1 MSSFIEKIKKNS
13 APIVLG
19 CMLFQIGIY
28 FYVEGRTLYRE
39 KRGFE
44 KRAIWE
50 RNTTKSNDFKCYF
63 IMKQYY
69 EQCSHDY
76 LDETVDMCGQLATG
90 IKQCREEL
98 SEKLPRVTHTMLPL
112 PLAVQPRPKIY

>member
-1 MSSFIEKIKKNS
+1 MSSIIEKIRRNS

-19 CMLFQIGIY
+19 CMLFQVGIY
-28 FYVEGRTLYRE
+28 LYVEGRTLFRE
-39 KRGFE
+39 KKGFE
-44 KRAIWE
+44 KRALWE

-76 LDETVDMCGQLATG
+76 LDESVKLCGDLAEG
-90 IKQCREEL
+90 IRTCKQDL
-98 SEKLPRVTHTMLPL
+98 YKKLPRVTPNMLPL
-112 PLAVQPRPKIY
+112 PLAFQPRSKI

>member
-1 MSSFIEKIKKNS
+1 
-13 APIVLG
+13 
-19 CMLFQIGIY
+19 MLFQIGIY
-28 FYVEGRTLYRE
+28 LYVEGRTLYRE

-50 RNTTKSNDFKCYF
+50 KNTTKADDYKCYF

-76 LDETVDMCGQLATG
+76 LDESVQLCGNLADG
-90 IKQCREEL
+90 IRKCRTDL
-98 SEKLPRVTHTMLPL
+98 ASKITHPTPSMLPL
-112 PLAVQPRPKIY
+112 PLAFQPRPKV

>member
-1 MSSFIEKIKKNS
+1 MSILEKIKKNS

-19 CMLFQIGIY
+19 CMLCQIGIY
-28 FYVEGRTLYRE
+28 LYVEGRTLYRE
-39 KRGFE
+39 KKGFE

-50 RNTTKSNDFKCYF
+50 KNTTRADDFRCYF

-76 LDETVDMCGQLATG
+76 LDESVQLCANLAKG
-90 IKQCREEL
+90 IRACRQEV
-98 SEKLPRVTHTMLPL
+98 SDKLPSVTPSMLPL
-112 PLAVQPRPKIY
+112 PLAFQPRPSA

>member
-1 MSSFIEKIKKNS
+1 MSILEKIKRNS

-28 FYVEGRTLYRE
+28 LYVEGRTLYRE
-39 KRGFE
+39 KKGFE

-50 RNTTKSNDFKCYF
+50 KNTTKANDFKCYF

-76 LDETVDMCGQLATG
+76 LDESVRICGDLAGG
-90 IKQCREEL
+90 IKNCKNDL
-98 SEKLPRVTHTMLPL
+98 YNKLPKYTPSMLPL
-112 PLAVQPRPKIY
+112 PLAFQPRSKQ

>member
-1 MSSFIEKIKKNS
+1 MPSLLERIKKNS

-28 FYVEGRTLYRE
+28 LYVEGRTLYRE
-39 KRGFE
+39 KKGFE

-50 RNTTKSNDFKCYF
+50 KNTTKADDFKCYF
-63 IMKQYY
+63 VMKQYY

-76 LDETVDMCGQLATG
+76 LDESVKVCGDLAEG
-90 IKQCREEL
+90 IRKCREEL
-98 SEKLPRVTHTMLPL
+98 ASKIPPITPTMLPL
-112 PLAVQPRPKIY
+112 PLAFQPKPKM

>member
-1 MSSFIEKIKKNS
+1 MSSIIEKIRRNS

-19 CMLFQIGIY
+19 CMLFQVGIY
-28 FYVEGRTLYRE
+28 LYVEGRTLFRE
-39 KRGFE
+39 KKGFE
-44 KRAIWE
+44 KRALWE

-76 LDETVDMCGQLATG
+76 LDESVKLCGDFAEG
-90 IKQCREEL
+90 IRTCKQDL
-98 SEKLPRVTHTMLPL
+98 YEKLPRVTPNMLPL
-112 PLAVQPRPKIY
+112 PLAFQPRSKV

>member
-1 MSSFIEKIKKNS
+1 MSSIIEKIRRNS

-19 CMLFQIGIY
+19 CMLFQVGIY
-28 FYVEGRTLYRE
+28 LYVEGRTLFRE
-39 KRGFE
+39 KKGFE
-44 KRAIWE
+44 KRALWE

-76 LDETVDMCGQLATG
+76 LDESVKLCGDLAEG
-90 IKQCREEL
+90 IRTCKHDL
-98 SEKLPRVTHTMLPL
+98 YEKLPRVTPNMLPL
-112 PLAVQPRPKIY
+112 PLAFQPRSKI

>member
-1 MSSFIEKIKKNS
+1 MSSFLEKVKRNS

-28 FYVEGRTLYRE
+28 LYVEGRTLYRE
-39 KRGFE
+39 KKGFE
-44 KRAIWE
+44 KRALWE
-50 RNTTKSNDFKCYF
+50 KHTTKSNDFKCYF

-76 LDETVDMCGQLATG
+76 LDESVKVCGDLADG
-90 IKQCREEL
+90 IRKCRDEL
-98 SEKLPRVTHTMLPL
+98 HALLPPATPTMLPL
-112 PLAVQPRPKIY
+112 PLAFQPRQNS

>member
-1 MSSFIEKIKKNS
+1 MSSFLEKVKRNS

-28 FYVEGRTLYRE
+28 LYVEGRTLYRE
-39 KRGFE
+39 KKGFE

-50 RNTTKSNDFKCYF
+50 KNTTKSNDFKCYF

-76 LDETVDMCGQLATG
+76 LDETVQVCGDLANG
-90 IKQCREEL
+90 IKQCREDL
-98 SEKLPRVTHTMLPL
+98 YKLLPKKTPSMLPL
-112 PLAVQPRPKIY
+112 PLAFQPRPKI

>member
-1 MSSFIEKIKKNS
+1 MGAWLEKIRKNS

-28 FYVEGRTLYRE
+28 LYVEGRTLYRE
-39 KRGFE
+39 KKGFA

-50 RNTTKSNDFKCYF
+50 KNTTKADDFKCYF

-76 LDETVDMCGQLATG
+76 LDETVQLCGNLASG
-90 IKQCREEL
+90 IRQCRSDLE
-98 SEKLPRVTHTMLPL
+98 SKLPAVTPTMLPL
-112 PLAVQPRPKIY
+112 PLAFQPK